1 MKSDTSPQRWIDG
14 QAEISL
20 RGRENV
26 LQLDI
31 AISAAVAIDN
41 NVIDLVGNDGGCQLT
56 EIALRKSVVVAR
68 HPGQIRQVVAGVN
81 RQQRVEIRICRGE
94 EKRAVRRGAESVP
107 DRMAAFV
114 ARVKRLARL
123 VVPMTAIGGSVLT
136 CRKTWLIPVSSSR
149 GSLAVPANATAL
161 VVKSDS
167 LAGLMMVVTGPLV
180 SGNLP
185 GATRRRMSPTPF
197 VSIPA
202 I

>member
-1 MKSDTSPQRWIDG
+1 MARWFTAVTVPANPVSSMASEKLSFVGLIKRTTMVSAG
-14 QAEISL
+14 PRLPAMSCAKA
-20 RGRENV
+20 RTV
-26 LQLDI
+26 L
-31 AISAAVAIDN
+31 VP
-41 NVIDLVGNDGGCQLT
+41 GGSRSWPAQ
-56 EIALRKSVVVAR
+56 
-68 HPGQIRQVVAGVN
+68 
-81 RQQRVEIRICRGE
+81 
-94 EKRAVRRGAESVP
+94 
-107 DRMAAFV
+107 
-114 ARVKRLARL
+114 L

-202 I
+202 IAMR